1 MTTLVV
7 GGAGYIGGHLVDVLL
22 GRGRQVVVVDDLSTG
37 TAARVPRDLICI
49 DVAHPSAVVDLE
61 AVIREFNV
69 RTVVHLAARKD
80 VGESLARPMYYFSQN
95 VSGVAFVLEAMQRTG
110 VRSLVFSSTAAV
122 YGDVEGASVSEDAGL
137 LPVNPYGESKLA
149 CEWLIRDATRAWPLR
164 AIALRYFNVAGAA
177 RRELADTGGENLVS
191 KAVAAARDGR
201 EVTVFGDDYD
211 TPDGTCVRDYIHV
224 VDLAEAH
231 VLAVERLEKG
241 SVTGMEAINVG
252 TGVGASVREMLE
264 ALRRSGIGL
273 RMRAGARRPGDPA
286 RVVADTARAKELL
299 GWTAR
304 HTLEQIATSA
314 WLAPESRDRG

>member
-1 MTTLVV
+1 MTTLVI

-22 GRGRQVVVVDDLSTG
+22 RRGRDVVVVDDLSSG
-37 TAARVPRDLICI
+37 AAARVPCDLIRI
-49 DVAHPSAVVDLE
+49 DVAQPSAVVDLE
-61 AVIREFNV
+61 NVMREFDV

-80 VGESLARPMYYFSQN
+80 VGESVARPMYYFSQN
-95 VSGVAFVLEAMQRTG
+95 VGGLAFVLEAMQRSG

-122 YGDVEGASVSEDAGL
+122 YGDVEGENVSEDSEL

-149 CEWLIRDATRAWPLR
+149 CEWLIRDATRAWPLS

-177 RRELADTGGENLVS
+177 RAELADTGGENLVS
-191 KAVAAARDGR
+191 RAVAAAHDGR
-201 EVTVFGDDYD
+201 VVTVFGDDYN

-241 SVTGMEAINVG
+241 SVTGMESINVG
-252 TGVGASVREMLE
+252 TGAGATVREMLE
-264 ALRRSGIGL
+264 ALRRSGSGL
-273 RMRAGARRPGDPA
+273 RVRAGGRRRGDPA
-286 RVVADTARAKELL
+286 RVVADTTRAKELL

-314 WLAPESRDRG
+314 WLAPEGSNRD